1 MLIGV
6 SLVLATSTIH
16 RISTTR
22 RTPPLR
28 MSSSIQ
34 ATADQPEG
42 GNIIICAGL
51 SCLDL
56 QLVGCTQ
63 SSTGSGH
70 ETIERFDE
78 AIHCAGGSASMSGT
92 TLALLLRPS
101 SSSSS
106 EEQPTTTTTKT
117 KVHILTKIGPDF
129 AGSTLLDYYKQSG
142 ASTDLVLTDSKSR
155 TSMAVLPIYKNGQ
168 RGCFVNLA
176 CNDGFTPEEL
186 VPQLDL
192 LSSTMVE
199 EKSSSVVVDDTNTSE
214 NNDKTFAFL
223 FGYPHLLPK
232 MQGKALQTM
241 LAKVRQRLSYS
252 TNNNDGLPI
261 LVGVDING
269 IDGTNNPSEA
279 RDVLTPALCEIDVLH
294 LNEDEAIVLFSGS
307 NEETNDDL
315 PRNINDDEVSPELW
329 AVLSWL
335 HEQGCAVVL
344 LSLGSKGAV
353 VSVTPNSER
362 LQQLSSTTT
371 KAAKI
376 SSSTSTSSSYNP
388 SMCISQ
394 WIPGSYARIP
404 AYEIDGEVNANGAG
418 DALFAGFCLAASSRG
433 GSIGQKIG
441 SSGSSSSTS
450 ISNECV
456 VVTPQVAGTFASLVA
471 WQRCDTRKRDGMG
484 MMNASELMNIV
495 CNGHL
500 PKAIQN

>member
-1 MLIGV
+1 
-6 SLVLATSTIH
+6 
-16 RISTTR
+16 
-22 RTPPLR
+22 
-28 MSSSIQ
+28 MSSPIQ
-34 ATADQPEG
+34 ICNPPDT
-42 GNIIICAGL
+42 NVICAGL

-70 ETIERFDE
+70 ETIERYDE

-101 SSSSS
+101 PSSSS
-106 EEQPTTTTTKT
+106 EERPTTTTTKT
-117 KVHILTKIGPDF
+117 TVHILTKIGPDF
-129 AGSTLLDYYKQSG
+129 AGSTLLDYYKLSG

-186 VPQLDL
+186 VTQLDL

-199 EKSSSVVVDDTNTSE
+199 EKSSSSVVVDDTNTSE
-214 NNDKTFAFL
+214 DNDKTFAFL

-294 LNEDEAIVLFSGS
+294 LNEDEAIVLFSGL
-307 NEETNDDL
+307 NEEANDDL

-362 LQQLSSTTT
+362 LQQLSSMTS

-418 DALFAGFCLAASSRG
+418 DALFAGFCLAASSWG
-433 GSIGQKIG
+433 SSIGQKVG
-441 SSGSSSSTS
+441 SSGSSSTS

>member
-6 SLVLATSTIH
+6 SLLLASSTIH
-16 RISTTR
+16 RSSTTPR
-22 RTPPLR
+22 ALPLR
-28 MSSSIQ
+28 MSSSFQ
-34 ATADQPEG
+34 AIVDQPSG
-42 GNIIICAGL
+42 GNIICAGL

-63 SSTGSGH
+63 SSRGSSH
-70 ETIERFDE
+70 ETIERYDE

-106 EEQPTTTTTKT
+106 EKQPTATTTTT

-142 ASTDLVLTDSKSR
+142 ASTDLVLTDSTSR

-176 CNDGFTPEEL
+176 CNDGFTPNEL
-186 VPQLDL
+186 ETQLDL
-192 LSSTMVE
+192 LSSTMVIK
-199 EKSSSVVVDDTNTSE
+199 EKMSSVLNNDTTTPE
-214 NNDKTFAFL
+214 NDKTIAFL

-241 LAKVRQRLSYS
+241 LANVRQRLSYS
-252 TNNNDGLPI
+252 TNNNNEFPI
-261 LVGVDING
+261 ILIGVDING

-279 RDVLTPALCEIDVLH
+279 RDVLIPALREIDVLH
-294 LNEDEAIVLFSGS
+294 LNEDEAMVLFSGL
-307 NEETNDDL
+307 NNKDEEEVNNVPRNNDD
-315 PRNINDDEVSPELW
+315 NDISPELW
-329 AVLSWL
+329 SVLSWL

-353 VSVTPNSER
+353 VSVTPNIDR
-362 LQQLSSTTT
+362 LQQLSSTT
-371 KAAKI
+371 I
-376 SSSTSTSSSYNP
+376 SSYP

-394 WIPGSYARIP
+394 WLPGSYARIH

-418 DALFAGFCLAASSRG
+418 DALFAGFCLAASSWG
-433 GSIGQKIG
+433 SSIGQKIG
-441 SSGSSSSTS
+441 SSGSAPS
-450 ISNECV
+450 ISNECVV

-471 WQRCDTRKRDGMG
+471 WQRCDTRKRDGIG
-484 MMNASELMNIV
+484 MMNAVELMTIV
-495 CNGHL
+495 CNGQL